1 MKLSCCA
8 RDGAAVLR
16 LGVVQT
22 PMENIPWY
30 SEATLFTDTR
40 LRRAGTLIQCVR
52 KWRSLNPEEQP
63 DAHIKLSV
71 KVDSRYRLDADRIAA
86 LMTRPGYANA

>member
-1 MKLSCCA
+1 
-8 RDGAAVLR
+8 
-16 LGVVQT
+16 
-22 PMENIPWY
+22 MENIPWY

-52 KWRSLNPEEQP
+52 KWASLGADEQP

-71 KVDSRYRLDADRIAA
+71 KVDSLHRLDADQIAA
-86 LMTRPGYANA
+86 LMTRSGYLNA